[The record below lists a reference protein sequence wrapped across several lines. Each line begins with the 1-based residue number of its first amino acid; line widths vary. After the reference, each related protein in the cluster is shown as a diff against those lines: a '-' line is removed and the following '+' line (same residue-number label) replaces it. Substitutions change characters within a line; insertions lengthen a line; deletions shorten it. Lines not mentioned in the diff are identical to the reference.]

1 MRARRRQQRLTRMTR
16 VPWIFADICLE
27 IGKER
32 VYLKV
37 LRCGDLGMKN
47 GASVETLVCAI
58 EFQEAVAQWV
68 RNSGAFY
75 RRLSTQLLVGVPGS
89 AYELALWPRTLSV
102 VFRRGVAELAHYWS
116 VRRGGE
122 DVTIPRTVRAVE
134 AFAAF
139 QRYMSTVIV
148 PSIGNLGVATAV
160 FLDCVV
166 ELRQRIDVFA
176 REEEAVRD
184 PLERGT
190 LLRAA
195 SGA

>member
-1 MRARRRQQRLTRMTR
+1 MTESTCVR
-16 VPWIFADICLE
+16 VPWIFDDVCLE
-27 IGKER
+27 LGREK

-37 LRCGDLGMKN
+37 LRCGDMGVKN
-47 GASVETLVCAI
+47 GAPPETLVCKT

-68 RNSGAFY
+68 ASSGAFY
-75 RRLSTQLLVGVPGS
+75 RRLNTQLLVDVPGS

-102 VFRRGVAELAHYWS
+102 VFRRGVAELAHYWT

-139 QRYMSTVIV
+139 QRYMSRVIV
-148 PSIGNLGVATAV
+148 PSIGSMGGATAV

-166 ELRQRIDVFA
+166 ELRQRIDDFA

-195 SGA
+195 PEA

>member
-1 MRARRRQQRLTRMTR
+1 MQDR
-16 VPWIFADICLE
+16 
-27 IGKER
+27 
-32 VYLKV
+32 
-37 LRCGDLGMKN
+37 
-47 GASVETLVCAI
+47 
-58 EFQEAVAQWV
+58 
-68 RNSGAFY
+68 
-75 RRLSTQLLVGVPGS
+75 
-89 AYELALWPRTLSV
+89 
-102 VFRRGVAELAHYWS
+102 

-139 QRYMSTVIV
+139 QRYMSRVIV
-148 PSIGNLGVATAV
+148 PSIGSMEGATAI

-166 ELRQRIDVFA
+166 ELRQRIDDFA

-195 SGA
+195 PEA